1 MIRNSDK
8 ISIHMFSDIIL
19 IPTVKDYWIGVNVLI
34 IASMDIFRKK
44 VVHSTLYE
52 FLQPS
57 MSTHQTN
64 LEQATMYHK
73 IIPSFAR
80 PLKSPSG
87 STAHKPSGLFLQHLH
102 AKQ

>member
-44 VVHSTLYE
+44 VVN
-52 FLQPS
+52 
-57 MSTHQTN
+57 STHKELHSNEAFQV
-64 LEQATMYHK
+64 LATIHVNK
-73 IIPSFAR
+73 LASVIP
-80 PLKSPSG
+80 L
-87 STAHKPSGLFLQHLH
+87 
-102 AKQ
+102 